1 MIFTRFFYMKIKTIT
16 SSKIATILYYAL
28 AQKIMPSCNLRQR
41 EWQQNLGACKGNTLK
56 LQIVILS

>member
-41 EWQQNLGACKGNTLK
+41 ENGSRIGELVK
-56 LQIVILS
+56 VIH